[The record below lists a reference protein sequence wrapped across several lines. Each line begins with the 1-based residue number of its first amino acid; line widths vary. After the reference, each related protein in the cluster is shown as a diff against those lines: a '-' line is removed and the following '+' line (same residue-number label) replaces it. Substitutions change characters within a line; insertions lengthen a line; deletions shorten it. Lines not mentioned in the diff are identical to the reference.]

1 MKRWA
6 ILLLLGGCGSEDKSN
21 PGDASGDTTMTMTDA
36 GTGMDGDITD
46 SGVIDT
52 GPPIFGKCGDPL
64 PMNAIAAPDP
74 PTYMGSCPTL
84 VDAPAFNTIVS
95 KGANRR
101 FLIYRPQP
109 SMPNEKLPLVFVWHY
124 LGSDPLGM
132 AGKIDAQNASNTY
145 RMILV
150 IPESK
155 GDVLFKWPFEAS
167 QSQARIDEELQFFDD
182 MFACTAA
189 ANTIDKN
196 CVSSMGVSAGALF
209 TDQLAHLRSTRLSS
223 FVSLSGGT
231 GGFVRP
237 WAHADHQLPAIV
249 LWGGSNDLF
258 PPQFP
263 VLYFETLSKD
273 LETGLDKDGH
283 FIVECI
289 HNCGHAV
296 PPFEYMP
303 PLDIVWRF
311 LLDHPFWESRGASV
325 YQDAGL
331 PKSAPTWCA
340 IGKGKATPRDSDAA
354 CQ

>member
-1 MKRWA
+1 VRA
-6 ILLLLGGCGSEDKSN
+6 LALLLAVAGCGSEEVKPVD
-21 PGDASGDTTMTMTDA
+21 SGTDTTTSDAPMMAMDAAPDTM
-36 GTGMDGDITD
+36 M
-46 SGVIDT
+46 
-52 GPPIFGKCGDPL
+52 GPVFMGKCGDPI
-64 PMNAIAAPDP
+64 PMGASAAADP
-74 PTYMGSCPTL
+74 PMYAGTCPMIA
-84 VDAPAFNTIVS
+84 DPPAFTTITTM
-95 KGANRR
+95 GNMRR
-101 FLIYRPQP
+101 YLVYRPQP
-109 SMPNEKLPLVFVWHY
+109 PMMGEKLPVVFVWHY

-132 AGKIDAQNASNTY
+132 AGKIDAQNAANAY

-155 GDVLFKWPFEAS
+155 GDVYFKWPFEAS
-167 QSQARIDEELQFFDD
+167 QPQPRVDEELKFFDD
-182 MFACTAA
+182 MLACTAQSLS
-189 ANTIDKN
+189 IDKD

-209 TDQLAHLRSTRLSS
+209 TDQLAHYRSERLSS

-231 GGFVRP
+231 GGLVRP
-237 WAHADHQLPAIV
+237 WAPATHVLPAIV
-249 LWGGSNDLF
+249 LWGGMNDEF

-263 VLYFETLSKD
+263 ILFFQTLSRD

-311 LLDHPFWESRGASV
+311 HLDHPFWETKGTSI
-325 YQDAGL
+325 YQKNGL

-340 IGKGKATPRDSDAA
+340 IGKDKATPRDPDAG

>member
-1 MKRWA
+1 VNRRWLP
-6 ILLLLGGCGSEDKSN
+6 ILLIGCGSTDSTPKDAA
-21 PGDASGDTTMTMTDA
+21 PDTTTMMDASPDDSAMTD
-36 GTGMDGDITD
+36 TGAD
-46 SGVIDT
+46 SGPAIY
-52 GPPIFGKCGDPL
+52 GKCGDPV
-64 PMNAIAAPDP
+64 PMGATPAPDP
-74 PTYMGSCPTL
+74 PAYMGTCPTIA
-84 VDAPAFNTIVS
+84 DPPAFNTIAT
-95 KGANRR
+95 KGNMRR
-101 FLIYRPQP
+101 YLVYRPQP
-109 SMPNEKLPLVFVWHY
+109 VMQGEKLPVVFVWHY

-132 AGKIDAQNASNTY
+132 AGKIDAQNAANAY

-150 IPESK
+150 IPEAK

-167 QSQARIDEELQFFDD
+167 QPQARIDEELAFFDD
-182 MFACTAA
+182 MFACTAQSLA
-189 ANTIDKN
+189 IDKN

-209 TDQLAHLRSTRLSS
+209 TDQLAHMRSDRLSS

-231 GGFVRP
+231 GGNLVRP
-237 WAHADHQLPAIV
+237 WAHAEHQLPAIV
-249 LWGGSNDLF
+249 LWGGMNDLF

-263 VLYFETLSKD
+263 VLYFETLSKN
-273 LETGLDKDGH
+273 LETDLDKDGH

-303 PLDIVWRF
+303 PLEIIWRF

-325 YQDAGL
+325 YSDAGL